1 MLFGRFEH
9 VPVIGIRKPR
19 QFPQSGLVINCPEMK
34 DTIGGAAHGQ
44 KVHNCVLKCVLC

>member
-34 DTIGGAAHGQ
+34 DTNGGAAHGQ